1 MRQFRFRLERLLEI
15 RRYIEKEW
23 ETRLAEKTGLCQAL
37 RGRIQDTQR
46 LREESFRGEPP
57 LELSLLASLDRFR
70 SRLEQERLRLERELA
85 QRMREREEVLSRY
98 REVSRARKV
107 LEKLKEKKAVG
118 CYREQRREETR
129 RLDEIAARLRV
140 AADPNVSNVSME
152 GSSG

>member
-23 ETRLAEKTGLCQAL
+23 ETRLAEKTGLCQTL

-46 LREESFRGEPP
+46 LREESFHGEPP
-57 LELSLLASLDRFR
+57 LELSLLASLERFR
-70 SRLEQERLRLERELA
+70 SRLEQERLRLERELE
-85 QRMREREEVLSRY
+85 QRMREREEVLRKY

-107 LEKLKEKKAVG
+107 LDKLKEKKAG
-118 CYREQRREETR
+118 GYYQEQRREETR
-129 RLDEIAARLRV
+129 LLDEIAVRLRV
-140 AADPNVSNVSME
+140 PADPNVSME